1 MSELTLQRNHMNII
15 YVVKTLVDALTLA
28 IMKQHT
34 PERNPRDIMNVEESS
49 VSAESSQSGET
60 LQPSANTQALQKT
73 QSQAGREAA
82 SLYQEE
88 KAIWKL
94 QDNSCRRS
102 NSVK

>member
-49 VSAESSQSGET
+49 VSAESSEWRNPAAVSQHSSLTENSESSRKGSSKSLPGGESHLET
-60 LQPSANTQALQKT
+60 T
-73 QSQAGREAA
+73 R
-82 SLYQEE
+82 
-88 KAIWKL
+88 
-94 QDNSCRRS
+94 
-102 NSVK
+102 

>member
-49 VSAESSQSGET
+49 VSAESS
-60 LQPSANTQALQKT
+60 LKQPSANTQALQKT

-94 QDNSCRRS
+94 QDSSCRRS